1 MTYGIATIQRLKY
14 FKLALARTISMSSY
28 YSAASD
34 RAPVDANFFFK
45 EPLTCVADDF
55 GIATIQRLKYFKDGL
70 GVIPLLL
77 EAICCSLTCACY

>member
-14 FKLALARTISMSSY
+14 FKLALARTISMSSLLGRLG
-28 YSAASD
+28 
-34 RAPVDANFFFK
+34 RAPVGAIFFVK

-77 EAICCSLTCACY
+77 EAVCCCLSCACY